1 MLYTGDNNPLSQ
13 RRPDIGI
20 NVLMIFLSIWLY
32 RSRNGGFI
40 HFYEAFSIGF
50 LTNIIGTLYLFVKLI
65 DPSPFETWI
74 STGKAFIIER
84 KEELS
89 KFLNEESFNL
99 QLEAF
104 DTAMPYQIILDDLLF
119 KQFAIV
125 AIMLISMALR
135 RQGDA
140 IS

>member
-1 MLYTGDNNPLSQ
+1 
-13 RRPDIGI
+13 
-20 NVLMIFLSIWLY
+20 
-32 RSRNGGFI
+32 
-40 HFYEAFSIGF
+40 SIGF
-50 LTNIIGTLYLFVKLI
+50 LTNLIGTLFSGISIYLFVKLI

-74 STGKAFIIER
+74 SAGKAFIIER

-89 KFLNEESFNL
+89 KFLNEESFKL

-104 DTAMPYQIILDDLLF
+104 DNAMPYQIILDDLLF